1 MIRLLRRE
9 KRRKTK
15 SNNLKLKSK
24 SFKVRKVCMRGRRER
39 VKRRLKNCKMD

>member
-1 MIRLLRRE
+1 MIRLIRRG

-15 SNNLKLKSK
+15 SNSLKLKSK
-24 SFKVRKVCMRGRRER
+24 SFKARKVCMWGRRER